1 MRLKILENAFCKAG
15 KKTEGKSVEGTVA
28 LAYILNV
35 KIELNQIFKTL
46 VKYADE
52 IINYFLY

>member
-1 MRLKILENAFCKAG
+1 MRLTILENAFWKAG
-15 KKTEGKSVEGTVA
+15 KKTEGKSVEGAA